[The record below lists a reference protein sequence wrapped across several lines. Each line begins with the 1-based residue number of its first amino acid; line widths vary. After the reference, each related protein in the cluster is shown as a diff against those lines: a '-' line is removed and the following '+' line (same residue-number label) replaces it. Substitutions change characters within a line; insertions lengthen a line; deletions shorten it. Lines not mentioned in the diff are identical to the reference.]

1 MFEIIKSWFQK
12 PREPTQEEKT
22 TELIRKLK
30 NTDYAFVYS
39 SDLALISL
47 SVVKKNISD
56 YLNYLRRINRKL
68 STGEEIYLRS
78 LTTEHFQIRLPDW
91 FTVNGMFT
99 KPSEQMILFL
109 EEVEIFMDLYKKHDR
124 MLNRT
129 YNQEHNF
136 KAVGSVCGDLL
147 TLMKDIQN
155 VHSQSL
161 QSGSEQT
168 D

>member
-1 MFEIIKSWFQK
+1 MFDIIKSWLQK

-39 SDLALISL
+39 SDLALMSL

-56 YLNYLRRINRKL
+56 YLNYLRSINRKL
-68 STGEEIYLRS
+68 SSGEEIYLRS
-78 LTTEHFQIRLPDW
+78 LPSEHFQIRLPDW

-99 KPSEQMILFL
+99 KPSEQMTLFL

-129 YNQEHNF
+129 YTEDHNF
-136 KAVGSVCGDLL
+136 RAVGSVCGDLL